1 MTKKIII
8 LIKFFLVIL
17 SNNLFANIKNN
28 IVLKVENEIITNYEI
43 KNKIISTLVLS
54 NREINQKNIDGLKKQ
69 ALDFLI
75 QNKLKK
81 IELSKTNIETSSSQI
96 NDYIKSIYQNNLSKL
111 KEKFKKN
118 NLDFKLFREEIEIQL
133 RWQKFIY
140 QIYSNK
146 IEIDEKGVIY
156 EVKKILKN
164 QSNIE
169 EYRLSEIEVLL
180 NGDNRDKERILNL
193 KKEINER
200 GFEETALK
208 FSISS
213 SAKNNGD
220 MGWIK
225 GKTLSKNIY
234 KIVSKMKKGD
244 VTNEIVRQ
252 DSVLFLKLNDKKIS
266 KSSDINFEKLKKE
279 VITQK
284 KNELFN
290 MYSRSHL
297 SKLKNTSLIEYNK

>member
-213 SAKNNGD
+213 SATNNGD